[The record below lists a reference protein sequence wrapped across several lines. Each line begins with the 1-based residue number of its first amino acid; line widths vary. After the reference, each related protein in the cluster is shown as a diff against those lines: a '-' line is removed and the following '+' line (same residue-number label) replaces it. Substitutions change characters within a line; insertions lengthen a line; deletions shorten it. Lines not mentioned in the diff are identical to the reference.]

1 MKKMKNLLKNLPS
14 NTVTYVLVTVLIF
27 ASFFIGRLYTEVK
40 LLREGFNSSA
50 RTNVAANPTA
60 AQPTQPSAPQ
70 VGDVKPVSADDW
82 VRGNRDAKIALIEYS
97 DLECPF
103 CKQFHATAQQIV
115 DNYDGQVMWVFRNF
129 PLVQLHSQ
137 APKEAEA
144 VECAGKLA
152 GNDGFW
158 ALTDLIYQT
167 TGSNNTLDMSKLPD
181 LAVQTGLNRNAFETC
196 FNSGDMKAM
205 VDEDYQSGLDAG
217 VTGTPG
223 NVLLNTET
231 GEKQLIPGALPYDQF
246 KQVIDSM
253 L

>member
-1 MKKMKNLLKNLPS
+1 MKNFQKLIKKLPKG
-14 NTVTYVLVTVLIF
+14 TVTYLMVGLLIIAAF
-27 ASFFIGRLYTEVK
+27 YIGSLSTEVRF
-40 LLREGFNSSA
+40 LRTGPSGGTP
-50 RTNVAANPTA
+50 TNVAPTA
-60 AQPTQPSAPQ
+60 AQPTQPSQPQ

-103 CKQFHATAQQIV
+103 CKQFHSTAQQIV
-115 DNYDGQVMWVFRNF
+115 DSYDGEVMWVFRNF
-129 PLVQLHSQ
+129 PLAQLHSQ
-137 APKEAEA
+137 APKEAQA

-167 TGSNNTLDMSKLPD
+167 TGSNNTLDLSTLPD
-181 LAVQTGLNRNAFETC
+181 LAVKTGLDRNAFQTC
-196 FNSGDMKAM
+196 LDSGDMKAS
-205 VDEDYQSGLDAG
+205 VDEDYQSGIAAG

-223 NVLLNTET
+223 NILLNTET

-246 KQVIDSM
+246 KQAIDSM